1 MIGIYKITNKLN
13 GHSYIGQSTNIENR
27 WKAHKNPYN
36 WEREIRKPLYLAFKK
51 YGIEN
56 FSFEVIEQ
64 CDSDMLDSK
73 EKFWIDYYNTYKNG
87 YNQTSGGEDN
97 HGDNHPGHKLTSD
110 DVIAI
115 RIRYN
120 NHERRKDVYLDYN
133 NRIGES
139 GFNKIWKGE
148 TWKDIL
154 PEVYTLENKTFH
166 SKNTSNSGSS
176 NGRAKLTE
184 EEVYSIRLRRKN
196 GENIREVYQDYQDK
210 LTYGSFTNVW
220 TYQNWKNIVV

>member
-1 MIGIYKITNKLN
+1 MIGIYKITNNLN
-13 GHSYIGQSTNIENR
+13 KHSYIGQSVRIEHR
-27 WKAHKNPYN
+27 WKEHKSPYN
-36 WEREIRKPLYLAFKK
+36 WKRESKKPLYLAFQK

-56 FSFEVIEQ
+56 FTFEVLEE
-64 CDSDMLDSK
+64 CER
-73 EKFWIDYYNTYKNG
+73 EKLSEREKYWISFYNTYKNG

-97 HGDNHPGHKLTSD
+97 AGENHPNHKLTSQ
-110 DVIAI
+110 DVINI

-120 NHERRKDVYLDYN
+120 NHERKKNVFLDYN

-154 PEVYTLENKTFH
+154 PEVYTKENKQFH
-166 SKNTSNSGSS
+166 AHNTANKGSS

-184 EEVYSIRLRRKN
+184 NDVRNIRIRRKN
-196 GENIREVYQDYQDK
+196 GEALKEVYQDYQNK
-210 LTYGSFTNVW
+210 LTLGSFANVW
-220 TYQNWKNIVV
+220 SYQNWKNIVV